1 MRENDMVIFRKATLA
16 DVPYIYKLV
25 NDYARQ
31 GLMLRRP
38 LMQLYESVRDFSVA
52 QSTTDGQVVGAGGLH
67 ILWHDLAE
75 IRSLSVQPDRL
86 GRGIGRGLV
95 NFMLEEAR
103 QLGVAR
109 VFAFT
114 YNRAFFEKC
123 GFVVVKKETLP
134 QKVWKECIYCDKFH
148 HCDEIAVIRYL
159 LPPQEPEKEIPLVD
173 VPQWAVD

>member
-1 MRENDMVIFRKATLA
+1 MLMVSFRKATLA
-16 DVPYIYKLV
+16 DVPQIYKLI

-52 QSTTDGQVVGAGGLH
+52 ENQADGEIVATGGLH

-75 IRSLSVQPDRL
+75 IRSLSVRQDL
-86 GRGIGRGLV
+86 VGRGIGRGLV
-95 NFMLEEAR
+95 DFMVEEAK

-114 YNRAFFEKC
+114 YNRLFFEKC

-148 HCDEIAVIRYL
+148 NCDEIAVVRYL
-159 LPPQEPEKEIPLVD
+159 VPPLEPEAEIPLVD
-173 VPQWAVD
+173 VPHWTVD